1 MNYHYH
7 SRHHWQPL
15 GTYKNMYHRL
25 ETPTHREERLRPH
38 VMKPLQGVKVN
49 NDSKVMSD
57 IAPDFQNQKITFK
70 SNENSVL
77 PANNAMNIHR
87 TGHMHFTTKA
97 KDELL
102 ISTFVVV
109 GIVAGLLLF
118 NSRS

>member
-1 MNYHYH
+1 M
-7 SRHHWQPL
+7 
-15 GTYKNMYHRL
+15 YKNMYHRL

-38 VMKPLQGVKVN
+38 LKKPLEGIKHVH
-49 NDSKVMSD
+49 NDSKSTLSD
-57 IAPDFQNQKITFK
+57 IAPDFNSQKITFK

-77 PANNAMNIHR
+77 PANNAMNMHR

-102 ISTFVVV
+102 ISTFLVV